1 MINTYMRAVKCKND
15 HISFINSLE
24 TKLYDLAKLDKL
36 CATEMSERDVHV
48 AEELYQKNIFD
59 KHSKG
64 DQVFYTVHS
73 KKEQL

>member
-1 MINTYMRAVKCKND
+1 MRAVKCKND

-48 AEELYQKNIFD
+48 AEELYQKNIFTI
-59 KHSKG
+59 
-64 DQVFYTVHS
+64 VI
-73 KKEQL
+73 